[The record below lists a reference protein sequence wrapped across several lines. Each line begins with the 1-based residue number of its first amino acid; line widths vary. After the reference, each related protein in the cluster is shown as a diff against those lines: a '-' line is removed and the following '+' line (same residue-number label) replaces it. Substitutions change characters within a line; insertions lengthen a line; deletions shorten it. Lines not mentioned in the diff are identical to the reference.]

1 MHTKPVLDRADAD
14 RMLAAARAEA
24 DAHGWAVSIAIVD
37 DGGHPLA
44 FSRLDGAAPASAAI
58 AQEKAR

>member
-37 DGGHPLA
+37 DTCKVG
-44 FSRLDGAAPASAAI
+44 S
-58 AQEKAR
+58 